1 MTQPTEPT
9 EPTEP
14 TTGASAPYRTA
25 TYTETE
31 TEEEFVDKKLIYWS
45 RAPGR
50 FVNMYTG
57 KEAANSSNTNNHSG
71 IQRIQPL
78 FHGTLSDWY
87 ETLVHTIHGA
97 AAKIEKLHHQ
107 KPTILEVS
115 PDILTVLACTGQYKN
130 LEPSKPKAGAIGELV
145 GTLAGRYFVHVIEYG
160 IQPDLAKLVLVSNH
174 EVSVKP
180 CTPRRISCT
189 SDFNRERRLENF
201 QSSYDEDWVVREER
215 STTMKFKGPTRLDG
229 ITIKVLDL

>member
-1 MTQPTEPT
+1 MTEV
-9 EPTEP
+9 

-31 TEEEFVDKKLIYWS
+31 EEFVDKKLVYWS

-57 KEAANSSNTNNHSG
+57 KEVANSSNNHSG
-71 IQRIQPL
+71 IRISQPL
-78 FHGTLSDWY
+78 FHGALSDWY

-97 AAKIEKLHHQ
+97 AVKIEKHHHQ

-115 PDILTVLACTGQYKN
+115 PDILTVLACTGQYKS
-130 LEPSKPKAGAIGELV
+130 LEPSKPKAGAVGELV

-160 IQPDLAKLVLVSNH
+160 IQPDLAKLVLVTDH

-189 SDFNRERRLENF
+189 SDFSTERHLENF

-215 STTMKFKGPTRLDG
+215 STAMLFKAPTRLDG